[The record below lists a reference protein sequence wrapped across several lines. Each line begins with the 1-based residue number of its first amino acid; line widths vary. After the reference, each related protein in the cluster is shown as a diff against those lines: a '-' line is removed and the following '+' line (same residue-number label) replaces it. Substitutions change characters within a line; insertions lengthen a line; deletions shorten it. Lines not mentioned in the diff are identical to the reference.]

1 MKIGVVSDTHIPTKA
16 RNLPAN
22 LIEAFSSVELIIHAG
37 DIINQSVLDA
47 LAELAPVNAVY
58 GNIDPPE
65 LRNVL
70 PERLDLNLQG
80 YQIGVIHGHNLRGH
94 IMDKLS
100 YIFPESDIIIFGH
113 THRPCN
119 QIINGQ
125 LYFNP
130 GSPTDRRL
138 QPKYSFGIIEL
149 GDRIISNIVEF

>member
-37 DIINQSVLDA
+37 DIINQSVLDV